1 MSSASRWGYEPAST
15 SDRAAGSQGTLE
27 TGFILIRTK
36 GSHHFVRHP
45 DGRATVVPVHASET
59 LGPGLFNRILKDAEI
74 ERDEFDELL

>member
-1 MSSASRWGYEPAST
+1 MSRLPRVTGRPALK
-15 SDRAAGSQGTLE
+15 ALLKA
-27 TGFILIRTK
+27 GFILIRTK

>member
-1 MSSASRWGYEPAST
+1 MSRLPRVTGRQALKALLK
-15 SDRAAGSQGTLE
+15 A
-27 TGFILIRTK
+27 GFILIRTK

-45 DGRATVVPVHASET
+45 DGRATVGPVHASET